1 MDDQKRLIYKAGASL
16 DDTNRDSSEFSPM
29 AEISILTDQ
38 GEGHSQRTYLSYA
51 GTTQVVGYG
60 AIGGS
65 ETGGLFRSNHDL
77 LRETTK
83 NIEVG
88 FNFNRSDWK
97 LNSAIFYRW
106 DKDLVDWTYS
116 GSGARSAENMDLK
129 TFGFEVTGSRPVS

>member
-1 MDDQKRLIYKAGASL
+1 MTADNIESSTLEQGDFTRRTYCKLSVLPQYIHSLNDKKSLIYKAGASL

-83 NIEVG
+83 NIEAV
-88 FNFNRSDWK
+88 SYTH
-97 LNSAIFYRW
+97 LTLPTI
-106 DKDLVDWTYS
+106 YS
-116 GSGARSAENMDLK
+116 
-129 TFGFEVTGSRPVS
+129 V